1 MCYSINVKKVR
12 NNTKGIKKMK
22 ISKVKEL
29 LNATVYSGEDRLDI
43 EVKKACGSDL
53 MSDVLAFVKE
63 QALLLTGLQN
73 LQVLRTAE
81 MMDIEAV
88 VFVRGKIP
96 NAEIIEF
103 AKENDMII
111 MTTELP
117 MYTSCGLLY
126 DAGLNNNEKEAVKLG

>member
-1 MCYSINVKKVR
+1 
-12 NNTKGIKKMK
+12 MK
-22 ISKVKEL
+22 LSEVKEL
-29 LNATVYSGEDRLDI
+29 LNAEVYAGSDKLDM
-43 EVKKACGSDL
+43 EVKEACGSDL

-88 VFVRGKIP
+88 VFVRGKVP
-96 NAEIIEF
+96 PQDIIDF
-103 AKENDMII
+103 ADSRGMVL

-117 MYTSCGLLY
+117 MFVSCGLLY
-126 DAGLNNNEKEAVKLG
+126 SGGLRGRKAGVKLG